1 MPRANKP
8 EIVVLRPVDRSVL
21 RTNGINKGL
30 RNPLI
35 NTIAPAINL
44 PFGGTEFFSIKSI
57 SLKALLSAGFEKNLD
72 QILYFQ
78 IIRPRF
84 SSYTQ

>member
-8 EIVVLRPVDRSVL
+8 EIVVFSPVERSEL

-35 NTIAPAINL
+35 NTIAPAINF
-44 PFGGTEFFSIKSI
+44 PFGGPEFVSIKSI
-57 SLKALLSAGFEKNLD
+57 SLKTLLSAGIGGKPGSILQLLLEKI
-72 QILYFQ
+72 QIL
-78 IIRPRF
+78 IK
-84 SSYTQ
+84 